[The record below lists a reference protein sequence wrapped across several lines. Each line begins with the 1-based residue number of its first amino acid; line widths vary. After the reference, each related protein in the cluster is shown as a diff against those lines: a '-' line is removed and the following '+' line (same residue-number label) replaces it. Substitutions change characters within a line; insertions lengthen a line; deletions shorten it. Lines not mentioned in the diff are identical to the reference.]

1 MPPRGRGARGTST
14 TTTRGRRRSARIS
27 SREGTAAESAR
38 GGAYIDETQGSFDL
52 SAGAPGPMAAG
63 DQNAPPGVA
72 VAFDFGGA
80 PNAAGPARIDSDD
93 EAENAGPAVKR
104 PKIEEEAKFSGMS
117 FMNDEGDCCTIC
129 FSEYEASGEHRLV
142 CLKCG
147 HLFGKSCIERWLKIE
162 KNNKCPTCKATAKP
176 ADIRAIFGKLSSGDN
191 TEMFNLKLQLKSER
205 TEKEQLQIRLAT
217 VEQKLLSTEE
227 KLQMTEREF
236 ETFRALHTPVIFVPK
251 SKVQIL
257 SAASVMIS
265 PSAMAK
271 GLSFSQA
278 GVFLVAGCEIPG
290 KPSGFSHGFYQ
301 LSLVGGKPGGGNRF
315 TAHSQQV
322 RQVRACPFNERLV
335 ASIGDDQMLIIR
347 DVTQPKIN
355 VPQQKFKLPNHP
367 FCLAWLS
374 EVDLVVGLKNGRVLK
389 YSRTSPEFED
399 LTDGEGTTSIMSLHY
414 DPDHRTLFICT
425 PRQISAYRQGRMIK
439 LVDSGR
445 FAGVH
450 YDPEICC
457 FLVTI
462 PPNTTTNEPMMLRLF
477 KVEFGTPLTVRQIGE
492 HKTKSMRQERP
503 VTSVLWKTPAEEVH
517 CAYYDETRTTTVIL
531 NWGQRDKKADA
542 DPREGAQMSFSW
554 KQKDDDAFILELV
567 YLTRERKTA
576 AGSEIVHQLAMLTRN
591 KLLLFVVKYE

>member
-1 MPPRGRGARGTST
+1 M
-14 TTTRGRRRSARIS
+14 TRGRRRSVRLS
-27 SREGTAAESAR
+27 SRERTAAESAR
-38 GGAYIDETQGSFDL
+38 GGAYIDETQASLNFDV
-52 SAGAPGPMAAG
+52 SAPGPMPG
-63 DQNAPPGVA
+63 HQNTPPGVA
-72 VAFDFGGA
+72 AGFEFGGV
-80 PNAAGPARIDSDD
+80 PNARPAPIDSDD
-93 EAENAGPAVKR
+93 EAENAGPVVKR
-104 PKIEEEAKFSGMS
+104 PKMMEDAKFSGLS

-129 FSEYEASGEHRLV
+129 FCEYDASGEHRLV

-147 HLFGKSCIERWLKIE
+147 HLFGKSCIERWLKVE
-162 KNNKCPTCKATAKP
+162 KNNKCPTCKSTAKP
-176 ADIRAIFGKLSSGDN
+176 GDIRAIFAKFSSGDN
-191 TEMFNLKLQLKSER
+191 TEMFNLKLQLKSEK

-217 VEQKLLSTEE
+217 VEQKLLTTEQ
-227 KLQMTEREF
+227 KLLMTEREF
-236 ETFRALHTPVIFVPK
+236 ETFRALHTPVIFAPK

-257 SAASVMIS
+257 VAASVMIS

-271 GLSFSQA
+271 GLSFSPA
-278 GVFLVAGCEIPG
+278 GVFLVAGCEMPG

-322 RQVRACPFNERLV
+322 RQVRACPFNERFV

-355 VPQQKFKLPNHP
+355 VPQQKFKLLNHP
-367 FCLAWLS
+367 FCLAWMS

-399 LTDGEGTTSIMSLHY
+399 LTDGEGMTSIISLHY

-425 PRQISAYRQGRMIK
+425 PRQISAYREGRMIK
-439 LVDSGR
+439 LVDSGDRKSR
-445 FAGVH
+445 FAGAH
-450 YDPEICC
+450 YDPELCC

-462 PPNTTTNEPMMLRLF
+462 PPNSTTGEPMLLRLF

-492 HKTKSMRQERP
+492 HKTKSTRQERP
-503 VTSVLWKTPAEEVH
+503 VTSILWKTPVEEVYS
-517 CAYYDETRTTTVIL
+517 AYYDEARSTTVIL

-554 KQKDDDAFILELV
+554 KQKDDDAFLLEFV

-576 AGSEIVHQLAMLTRN
+576 TGSEFVHQLAMLTRN
-591 KLLLFVVKYE
+591 KQLLFVVKYE